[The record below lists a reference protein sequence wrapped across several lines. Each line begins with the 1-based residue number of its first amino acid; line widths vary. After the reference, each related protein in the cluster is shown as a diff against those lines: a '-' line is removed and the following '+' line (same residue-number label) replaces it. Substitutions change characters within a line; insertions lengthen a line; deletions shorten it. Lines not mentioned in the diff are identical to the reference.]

1 MIIRPATGIGNK
13 VIVQDQAGASVLTT
27 ADSGA
32 TIANATL
39 DNATQDN
46 ITRLGTVTTGTM
58 NNTIG
63 SSATFPAGHII
74 QVVTNT
80 GDASGISTSGN
91 TYATINVY
99 GSITP
104 KFVGSKIYVHSVFNL
119 GVLVTSSAGSSVTSN
134 IYRSGSS
141 VTDAYIEQDGYDL
154 YYEAAPR
161 TSNAQWAGRNPIAWY
176 DTPGHSNTTDA
187 ITYTVHGKGGQGSG
201 CHVQF
206 HKSHGK
212 WTFLMMEI
220 MQ

>member
-1 MIIRPATGIGNK
+1 MANLIIKPNSATGDKLI
-13 VIVQDQAGASVLTT
+13 IQDRDGGAVLTT

-32 TIANATL
+32 TIASATL

-134 IYRSGSS
+134 IS
-141 VTDAYIEQDGYDL
+141 
-154 YYEAAPR
+154 
-161 TSNAQWAGRNPIAWY
+161 
-176 DTPGHSNTTDA
+176 
-187 ITYTVHGKGGQGSG
+187 
-201 CHVQF
+201 
-206 HKSHGK
+206 
-212 WTFLMMEI
+212 EI
-220 MQ
+220 PC